1 MKKENVSY
9 SVMYIKKGLRMIRLC
24 NLQYEKTMQI
34 AAQKYEFC
42 CVQVQLTC
50 KSDGDPARCAVP
62 KSTQSN
68 VTY

>member
-9 SVMYIKKGLRMIRLC
+9 SVMYIKKGLRMIRLS
-24 NLQYEKTMQI
+24 NLHYEKTMQI
-34 AAQKYEFC
+34 AAQQTRVLLC
-42 CVQVQLTC
+42 LC
-50 KSDGDPARCAVP
+50 KLIGESDGDPARYVVP

>member
-9 SVMYIKKGLRMIRLC
+9 SVMYVKKGLRMIRPC

-34 AAQKYEFC
+34 AAQQHMFC
-42 CVQVQLTC
+42 CVQVQLIRE
-50 KSDGDPARCAVP
+50 SDGDPARYAVT

-68 VTY
+68 KT

>member
-34 AAQKYEFC
+34 AAQQA
-42 CVQVQLTC
+42 QVLLCQGT
-50 KSDGDPARCAVP
+50 AYMRI
-62 KSTQSN
+62 
-68 VTY
+68 